1 MASFLSESYLK
12 PKLTEPKLVKKI
24 IETQNNEFS
33 FETKVK
39 NFFIEFIKNNYLIIL
54 AFLIIF
60 GLLYWRYNETQ
71 QKRKSSQSVEIYEE
85 DSDNITSEE
94 YY

>member
-1 MASFLSESYLK
+1 MASFLSESYQK

-24 IETQNNEFS
+24 IETQNNEFT

-39 NFFIEFIKNNYLIIL
+39 NFLIEFIKNNFLIIL
-54 AFLIIF
+54 AFIFIF

-71 QKRKSSQSVEIYEE
+71 EKRRRTQHEDIYEE
-85 DSDNITSEE
+85 DSENETSEE
-94 YY
+94 NY